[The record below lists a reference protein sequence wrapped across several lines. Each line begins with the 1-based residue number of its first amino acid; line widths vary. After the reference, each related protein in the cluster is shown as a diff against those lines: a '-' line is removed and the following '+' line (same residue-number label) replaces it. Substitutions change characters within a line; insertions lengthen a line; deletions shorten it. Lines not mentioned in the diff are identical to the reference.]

1 MHDESNR
8 VAISSAAIHTA
19 ADFILT
25 APSQLVLCLPE
36 DRRILKNPHSL
47 GPRAPA
53 RGQRGT
59 PPAVSSSSSLLP
71 PFRFRSGL
79 IYGPPCGDVHE
90 EAPSRTVV
98 RTVLFTHGA

>member
-1 MHDESNR
+1 MHDKSNR
-8 VAISSAAIHTA
+8 AAISSAAIHTA

-53 RGQRGT
+53 RGLRGA
-59 PPAVSSSSSLLP
+59 PPAVSSSSSFLP
-71 PFRFRSGL
+71 PFRFRSAL
-79 IYGPPCGDVHE
+79 IYGLSCGDVHE
-90 EAPSRTVV
+90 EAPARI
-98 RTVLFTHGA
+98 VLCTHGAYPS